1 MFSFF
6 HKKRFLVDLLH
17 GFVDIHNH
25 ILPGIDDGAKTVEE
39 SIALIKAFSEFGVN
53 HFICTPHI
61 MHNYY
66 ENTPETITH
75 SFQQL
80 KNEMASQG
88 IMDVALDVAAEHM
101 IDDNFENILE
111 DGKILPLGKNHL
123 LIEMSYLQPSI
134 NFDVAVKK
142 ILNLQLFPVFA
153 HPERYVYL
161 HNDLNKYREYKQMG
175 LKFQLNAL
183 SVFGY
188 YGKNIQKVAFKLL
201 ADNFYDFIATDTH
214 GQRHIN
220 ALKSGKVKHTD
231 VYVLNNLIIQTI
243 EEFKS

>member
-53 HFICTPHI
+53 NFVCTPHI

-66 ENTPETITH
+66 DNTPETITH

-80 KNEMASQG
+80 KNEMAAQG

-101 IDDNFENILE
+101 IDDNFEEILVQNRVM
-111 DGKILPLGKNHL
+111 PLRKHYL
-123 LIEMSYLQPSI
+123 LIETSFLQPPI
-134 NFDVAVKK
+134 NFEQAKNK
-142 ILNLQLFPVFA
+142 ILAQGYFPILA
-153 HPERYVYL
+153 HPERYL
-161 HNDLNKYREYKQMG
+161 FFHNNFQAYKR
-175 LKFQLNAL
+175 LKNQNILFQVNLL
-183 SVFGY
+183 SLTGY
-188 YGKNIQKVAFKLL
+188 YGKEIKSMAIKLMDKGLVDFLGSDVHTISQLKVLKNCNLPDNLL
-201 ADNFYDFIATDTH
+201 KK
-214 GQRHIN
+214 IN
-220 ALKSGKVKHTD
+220 TLLV
-231 VYVLNNLIIQTI
+231 NTI
-243 EEFKS
+243 EHFR